1 MFIEFLQHLMFVYR
15 IYASYHR
22 EHVNDKMSWNSRWR
36 REKKEKDSRSVFY
49 AFLQSSFWRSEEVL
63 IRLEFQNNVTSHH
76 YNIRFLWL
84 RLQKCNK
91 IKGFGL
97 YDLHK
102 RDLGQIKRQQEED
115 IVKSDFL
122 RNWSTKV
129 YSLICFMQ
137 ILQKERLN

>member
-15 IYASYHR
+15 NMHLITENMSTTKCLEIQDGVER
-22 EHVNDKMSWNSRWR
+22 E
-36 REKKEKDSRSVFY
+36 KEKDSRNVFY